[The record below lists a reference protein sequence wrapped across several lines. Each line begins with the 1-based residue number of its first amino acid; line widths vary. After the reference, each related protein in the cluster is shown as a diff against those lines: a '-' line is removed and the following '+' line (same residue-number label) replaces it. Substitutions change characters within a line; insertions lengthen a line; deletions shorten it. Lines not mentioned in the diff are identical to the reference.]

1 MLNPVITEFRPI
13 YQGTIITN
21 SGYDLIISDRIL
33 GEGNADSVSFG
44 KLFISNP
51 DLPKRLQLNAQL
63 NSPDQK
69 TFYAPDATGYTDYPF
84 LES

>member
-1 MLNPVITEFRPI
+1 MNPVITQFSPI
-13 YQGTIITN
+13 YQGTIIAN
-21 SGYDLIISDRIL
+21 SGYEQIL
-33 GEGNADSVSFG
+33 GEGNPDLVSFG

-51 DLPKRLQLNAQL
+51 DLPKPLQLNAQL

-69 TFYAPDATGYTDYPF
+69 IFYTPDATGYTDYPF